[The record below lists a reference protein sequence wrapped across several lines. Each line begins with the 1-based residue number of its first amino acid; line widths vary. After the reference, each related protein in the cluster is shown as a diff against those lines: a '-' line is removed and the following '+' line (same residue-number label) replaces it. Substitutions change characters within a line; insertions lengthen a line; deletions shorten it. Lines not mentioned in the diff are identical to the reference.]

1 MRGTGH
7 GARRFNAKYIIHIR
21 MSNVPAK
28 MAQLTVDIGGRAGVD
43 CRGFCEYCY
52 FKRVKTARAF
62 GCRYCLPFKKGCD
75 YCTRG
80 VREEYAGF
88 KDLMT
93 IAQETLAA
101 LQTKTGDLD
110 RITISGGGDP
120 SCYPQ
125 FTDLIELLGATEAPL
140 HIGYTSGKGWDD
152 ETIADLL
159 IDNNLAE
166 CSFTV
171 FATDPALR
179 KRWMHDPTPDAS
191 LAILERLC
199 GSADVYAAAVVLPG
213 VNDGQV
219 LEETCAWLEE
229 RGAKGVILMRFAN
242 TTGQGL
248 ILENAPVIKGQAVQS
263 VESFRDM
270 VSDLN
275 SRFNIKISGTPLW
288 DPEIGSPFAILHEP
302 SLVKKLPRI
311 QRRASVITGA
321 VAAPFISEILSARG
335 AIAPVIPVKKEI
347 ACLITEDDLREIDCS
362 LLEPTV
368 IIPGRAFVHD
378 AEAKNI
384 LSRDGTA
391 REVIRGPDQ
400 LTADAETSMG
410 MTRRDV
416 LDREMAGFSDLIR
429 LINLYGK

>member
-1 MRGTGH
+1 
-7 GARRFNAKYIIHIR
+7 
-21 MSNVPAK
+21 

-52 FKRVKTARAF
+52 FKRVKTTRAF

-80 VREEYAGF
+80 VREEYSGF
-88 KDLMT
+88 KDLRT
-93 IAQETLAA
+93 IADETLAA
-101 LQTKTGDLD
+101 LQTKSGELD

-125 FTDLIELLGATEAPL
+125 FNDLIELLGATEAPL

-152 ETIADLL
+152 PAVADLL
-159 IDNNLAE
+159 VDNGLAE
-166 CSFTV
+166 CSFTI
-171 FATDPALR
+171 FAADPALR

-199 GSADVYAAAVVLPG
+199 GGAEVYAAAVVLPG
-213 VNDGQV
+213 VNDGAV
-219 LEETCAWLEE
+219 LEHTCEWLEE
-229 RGAKGVILMRFAN
+229 RGAKGLILMRFAN
-242 TTGQGL
+242 ATEQGL
-248 ILENAPVIKGQAVQS
+248 ILENAPILKGQNVQT

-270 VSDLN
+270 VTDFS
-275 SRFNIKISGTPLW
+275 SRFKMKISGTPLW

-302 SLVKKLPRI
+302 TIMKKLPRV
-311 QRRASVITGA
+311 QHRASVISGS
-321 VAAPFISEILSARG
+321 VATPYISEVLSARG
-335 AIAPVIPVKKEI
+335 ATSPVIPVKKEI
-347 ACLITEDDLREIDCS
+347 ACLITIDDLQELDLS
-362 LLEPTV
+362 HLEPTV

-378 AEAKNI
+378 AEAQEV
-384 LSRDGTA
+384 LGRDGTH

-410 MTRRDV
+410 MTRNEV
-416 LDREMAGFSDLIR
+416 LALEMEGFSTLIQQ
-429 LINLYGK
+429 INLYGK